1 MTSTEAYELTL
12 KAVTSLESAGIKI
25 SITPS
30 QSRTDLELVQKYNRP
45 ERVAP
50 EKWVSVALFPKTPAE
65 AQLILK
71 KARNL
76 GRIGISFDIGGEPN
90 GQRDWELDF
99 SFAYRGIPD
108 FQKEQAQEAVEDL
121 IQKFS
126 DDDAVN

>member
-1 MTSTEAYELTL
+1 MTTIEAYELTMQ
-12 KAVTSLESAGIKI
+12 AVKSLESAGIAIK
-25 SITPS
+25 ITPS
-30 QSRTDLELVQKYNRP
+30 TARTDLELVQKYNQP

-50 EKWVSVALFPKTPAE
+50 EKWVNVSFFPQTQAE

-71 KARNL
+71 KVRNL
-76 GRIGISFDIGGEPN
+76 GRRGIMFDTGGGTD

-99 SFAYRGIPD
+99 SFAYRGVPD
-108 FQKEQAQEAVEDL
+108 FSKEQAQEAVEDL